1 MNIIMNSTNKTYDI
15 RHSASALPRR
25 KGAGAGLAASLLRQ
39 GLIGTGFL
47 LALLLTSCS
56 DDLFTGTPADEAAG
70 RINLSGE
77 IDQLA
82 VTRVNDNGF
91 CDGDVMGVYIVDY
104 DGNTPGTLQVSGNR
118 GDNVRHTFDEAAY
131 KWSSAYD
138 LYWKDKHTHI
148 DVYGY
153 YPFGSPESIDA
164 YPFTVQRDQST
175 TTDENGMGGYEA
187 SDFLWGKAAN
197 VAPTNSVIRL
207 PMQHRMAN
215 ARVTLVEGS
224 GFAEGEWGQTEK
236 IVLATNLIREAA
248 INLSTG
254 EVTPTGKVEQTATM
268 PSRRGDE
275 WRAIVVPQTV
285 QGGQTLFSITIG
297 GVPYK
302 FKKDEA
308 FTYVAGKMNNFAIR
322 VDKKAASG
330 QYALTLISESITPWE
345 NDLVSHDA
353 NAREYIVINSTAG
366 HLKDSI
372 VAANK
377 DYTQVRNLKL
387 TGRINTQD
395 FHFMRDSMDNL
406 QSLNLKEVRVSGA
419 FGEQP
424 WEKGD
429 KLNDDNITEGVIP
442 RKALSGKTSL
452 LRIVLPDNLTGIGQ
466 AAFNNCESLTGSVVI
481 PEGVTRIGNNA
492 FYECHSLTGSL
503 SLPTTLE
510 YIGFAAFRD
519 CRFTCE
525 IILPGKLKYIANQAF
540 YNNNG
545 LYGSLNLPDALVHI
559 GSNAFSECKNLT
571 GDLKI
576 PQGVTTIPVAAF
588 SNTGFN
594 GTLQLH
600 EGITGILGSAF
611 ENVPFKGEL
620 NLPKNLTSLGARAFC
635 GSDFSGV
642 LKLPKDIASIG
653 NYAFAYNWRL
663 MGVLEFP
670 EGLQTI
676 GAGAFANCRSIEGLV
691 FPESIEN
698 ICYEPT
704 VNNDG
709 GAFEGCFGIGSIV
722 CKGSVPANVQE
733 GAFNGVAK
741 DNFTLEVP
749 ESSIAQYQVATG
761 WKDFKRIAA
770 HHELVCRPSVAC
782 ALNTEHKQTLVVDA
796 EGEWEVAS
804 KPDWCELS
812 QTSGGNKAE
821 VTLTIKA
828 LAKGSADRTGEIVFR
843 LKSKDYTH
851 KCTVTQYDYQYGED
865 EWLTLQKAKRGN
877 KGGINIV
884 ILGDGYDGKN
894 ISDGDYL
901 ANIKQEVEYFF
912 GIEPYTTY
920 RDYFNVYTAFPLST
934 ETGVGTINTIRYNR
948 FNTTFTG
955 GVGLRA
961 DYDEIFK
968 YALNAPTVTKENL
981 NQTLIIIVPN
991 STDYGGI
998 CQMWEDGSAIAFC
1011 PQSTY
1016 GYPLDSR
1023 GVIQHEAG
1031 GHGFGKLGDEYIYHN
1046 EFIDFCQCTCCGHV
1060 REFNWAKGLGWYDN
1074 LSLTGKMHE
1083 VPWSHLIFDDRYSD
1097 IVDIFEGGFKHN
1109 RGVFRSEQNSC
1120 MNNDIPYYS
1129 TISRESI
1136 VKRIK
1141 RYAGETYSFEEF
1153 VANDKRDAGN
1163 VTRSVDV
1170 PSSTVRSFQMPP
1182 RIHKGSP
1189 LK

>member
-1 MNIIMNSTNKTYDI
+1 MKTN
-15 RHSASALPRR
+15 RHIYYICV
-25 KGAGAGLAASLLRQ
+25 LAASMA
-39 GLIGTGFL
+39 F
-47 LALLLTSCS
+47 AACS
-56 DDLFTGTPADEAAG
+56 DDLFSDGPASGGTD

-104 DGNTPGTLQVSGNR
+104 EGNEPGTLRVSGNR
-118 GDNVRHTFDEAAY
+118 GDNVRHTFNEADY
-131 KWSSAYD
+131 SWTSAYD
-138 LYWKDKHTHI
+138 LYWKDKHTPI

-153 YPFGSPESIDA
+153 YPYGSPESIDA

-175 TTDENGMGGYEA
+175 ESADGEMGGYET
-187 SDFLWGKAAN
+187 SDFLWGKVAN
-197 VAPTNSVIRL
+197 VAPTTSVIRL
-207 PMQHRMAN
+207 PLSHRMAN
-215 ARVTLVEGS
+215 ARVTLVEGT
-224 GFAEGEWGQTEK
+224 GFASGEWAQTDK
-236 IVLATNLIREAA
+236 IVLAANLVREAT
-248 INLSTG
+248 INLADGT
-254 EVTPTGKVEQTATM
+254 VTPTGDVEQTMTV
-268 PSRRGDE
+268 PSRNGDE

-285 QGGQTLFSITIG
+285 ASGATLFSITIG

-302 FKKDEA
+302 FSKNEA
-308 FTYVAGKMNNFAIR
+308 YTYVAGKMNNFSIR
-322 VDKKAASG
+322 VDKKAQSG
-330 QYALTLISESITPWE
+330 QYTLTLISESITPWE

-353 NAREYIVINSTAG
+353 TAREYIVINSTAG

-372 VAANK
+372 IAANK
-377 DYTQVRNLKL
+377 DYTQVRNLKI
-387 TGRINTQD
+387 TGQINSAD
-395 FHFMRDSMDNL
+395 FLFMRDTMEML
-406 QSLNLKEVRVSGA
+406 QALNLKEVRIKGGNIFSGQNPVIGDDDEIPTYA
-419 FGEQP
+419 F
-424 WEKGD
+424 
-429 KLNDDNITEGVIP
+429 
-442 RKALSGKTSL
+442 SYKTSL
-452 LRIVLPDNLTGIGQ
+452 TNFVFPDTLKAINAHSL
-466 AAFNNCESLTGSVVI
+466 ESTSITGSLII
-481 PEGVTRIGNNA
+481 PEGVTLIETGA
-492 FYECHSLTGSL
+492 FGSCHSLTGTL
-503 SLPTTLE
+503 SLPSTLKVIE
-510 YIGFAAFRD
+510 GENTFLRCGFVCELKLPEGLEEIGPQVFMECTGFYGELR
-519 CRFTCE
+519 
-525 IILPGKLKYIANQAF
+525 LPESLKK
-540 YNNNG
+540 
-545 LYGSLNLPDALVHI
+545 I
-559 GSNAFSECKNLT
+559 GRNAFIGCKNLSGNLT
-571 GDLKI
+571 I
-576 PQGVTTIPVAAF
+576 PQSITTIPEGAF
-588 SNTGFN
+588 SGCEFG

-600 EGITGILGSAF
+600 DGIVSIQRDAF
-611 ENVPFKGEL
+611 SGCFFKGEL
-620 NLPKNLTSLGARAFC
+620 DLPKELKTIEAGVFYNN
-635 GSDFSGV
+635 DFSGE
-642 LKLPKDIASIG
+642 LKLPEQLATIG
-653 NYAFAYNWRL
+653 DRAFAYNWRL
-663 MGVLEFP
+663 MGVLEIP
-670 EGLQTI
+670 ENVISI
-676 GAGAFANCRSIEGLV
+676 GAGAFAQCRSLEGVIFPEGL
-691 FPESIEN
+691 EN
-698 ICYEPT
+698 IRYESSYYE
-704 VNNDG
+704 DG
-709 GAFEGCFGIGSIV
+709 GAFQNCFGIGTIV
-722 CKGSVPANVQE
+722 CKGEIPPYVQD

-749 ESSIAQYQVATG
+749 ESAIPQYQAASG

-804 KPDWCELS
+804 MPDWCELS

-821 VTLTIKA
+821 VTLTIKEM
-828 LAKGSADRTGEIVFR
+828 AKGSADRTGEIVFK
-843 LKSKDYTH
+843 LKSEEYTH
-851 KCTVTQYDYQYGED
+851 KCTVTQYDYEYGED
-865 EWLTLQKAKRGN
+865 EWLTLQKATRGN
-877 KGGINIV
+877 TGGINIV

-934 ETGVGTINTIRYNR
+934 ETGVGTVNTIRYNR
-948 FNTTFTG
+948 FNTTYTG
-955 GVGLRA
+955 GVGLKA
-961 DYDEIFK
+961 DYDAIFE
-968 YALNAPTVTKENL
+968 YALNAPTVTRDNL

-1046 EFIDFCQCTCCGHV
+1046 AFIDFCSCTCCGHV
-1060 REFNWAKGLGWYDN
+1060 FEFNNAKALGWYDN

-1097 IVDIFEGGFKHN
+1097 IVDIYEGGFMHN

-1141 RYAGETYSFEEF
+1141 RYAGEEYSFEDF
-1153 VANDKRDAGN
+1153 VANDKRDAGT
-1163 VTRSVDV
+1163 VTRGADV
-1170 PSSTVRSFQMPP
+1170 STRLIRTYQMPP